1 MRLVRSALAV
11 VPVAFAITVS
21 ACGTGS
27 PRFTSTSSTSS
38 DIESELE
45 GIASY
50 YAEEFDGRQT
60 ANGETYDMNALT
72 CAHRTL
78 PFNTRLKVT
87 NLENGSTVILRV
99 NDRGPFKAGRI
110 VDVSLSAAKQLG
122 MIPTGTARV
131 RLTVLSTPS
140 R

>member
-11 VPVAFAITVS
+11 VPVACAITVS